1 MAWFNS
7 GLNSIKG
14 QLSNLAQEVLADADR
29 EEEAIDTIQALDQAQ
44 TQCEELAK
52 ICSERDLEIASL
64 RKQIAELQSRV
75 SDTSVSSGAK
85 STKSVGL
92 KNVSLEDSWYWADNA
107 ATNSSESDNEKRPPQ
122 AERLKKLQKQNKALN
137 EKILRLEEENNQLN
151 VNLEE
156 LDTEHQLAIQNV
168 LELKSDIQQK
178 YTALN
183 NDYESLKKEHANKF
197 LNTENEIE
205 ELRKKYDNL
214 QVSYT
219 KYVEENVV
227 LKDKVEKLNCELAN
241 NSVEHANLND
251 LLSKKDTIIAE
262 LKDEVNRKSESEK
275 EEKTL
280 LEDKID
286 ELAKELELLRNSQ
299 LTPEKKLSE
308 SSSGKQSVDDDFIVV
323 PVLET
328 DTQAAAIPKKEEFE
342 EKIDQLNNQIAEL
355 VAENSMYQSK
365 IQDLEMEKGLSVSQ
379 LEMSIEELKVKL
391 GRSEREVGGLQDRFN
406 ALDAEKQKLEGTFGE
421 QKSLAERLLKEN
433 QFLKLEM
440 ETINENM
447 TKCEANA
454 SDVESK
460 LMMENVD
467 LQKKL
472 IDMESS
478 LNQTSTSSGNSGDLS
493 QHIRKLL
500 STYTKIELSEVGQD
514 NLESAFKQI
523 RDKIWQIEVLE
534 KNLSQMSEEILDL
547 QENKLAWDHEKKT
560 LEADIGQYIIQ
571 CDELMKN
578 NEILLNELE
587 NYKRNKLETISE
599 NNEENLL
606 LLENQ
611 LDECRSL
618 NTTLEEEYREL
629 NDKISELEN
638 EKQELVN
645 QLNTVQDINS
655 TMVTEQKI
663 LKQQLE
669 ALETEKSNLLFEFNE
684 MKSGDRENEVGQQ
697 LTENKEHCANLEKQI
712 ERLNADLS
720 DAVQALQTQKL
731 SLLEAK
737 KEIEQLEQQHR
748 QKDITLSKMD
758 ARIQELSEEDHK
770 GSSALESLKIDNEHL
785 QKKIGLLSEEKASH
799 LEKLAKLESD
809 LLANADLQ
817 KTIESLN
824 FEKNEI
830 IKTLQSKHSENMQY
844 YMEIQRLSQL
854 LQSAEQ
860 EKTQLSTK
868 TCEQCEKLTAKIT
881 SDAQETEKL
890 QDQIT
895 FLREKSDIL
904 TSNLLTEQTNQKLL
918 QQEKAELAES
928 NANLRKDLERLRE
941 HLVELEESH
950 TQETIE
956 MQSVIDE
963 TKAQM
968 SILQGEVSKS
978 SNAYTS
984 ASIRANQHAET
995 LQAQYAL
1002 VTQQRDELVAKLS
1015 LAEDR
1020 ESKNQAALVNLQCAL
1035 EQFQNDKDNEI
1046 KIATQK
1052 IRRDLESEQEKQKKL
1067 EADIAALNQQLADAN
1082 QGLRAASRL
1091 SDQLESSQMAIAK
1104 LNEEVRKLMD
1114 KNTSLSEELSKSESS
1129 QTDKIDKN
1137 LIKSLVIG
1145 YVVSGNINDKNQV
1158 LRMITSVLD
1167 FNQNETDKVGLNKQ
1181 QSTWFGSIIPPIPG
1195 TQTKDNLVQAFVH
1208 FLEQESQPRSKSNNV
1223 PNLLNITTQSTTS
1236 NNNSSGASATSA
1248 TSSSRKSSNCDPMVR
1263 PSTAG
1268 TVQPILLN
1276 TTVLDDFTPSRNSSS
1291 ILKDILSD
1299 S

>member
-29 EEEAIDTIQALDQAQ
+29 EEETIDTIQALDQAQ

-75 SDTSVSSGAK
+75 SDTSVSSGEK

-178 YTALN
+178 YTALSS
-183 NDYESLKKEHANKF
+183 DYEALKKEHASKF
-197 LNTENEIE
+197 LSTENDIE
-205 ELRKKYDNL
+205 SLRKKYDNL

-219 KYVEENVV
+219 KYVEENVE
-227 LKDKVEKLNCELAN
+227 LKAKVEKLNSEVAN
-241 NSVEHANLND
+241 QSVEQNNLKD
-251 LLSKKDTIIAE
+251 LLGEKDKNITQLEDE
-262 LKDEVNRKSESEK
+262 LKQKTESEN
-275 EEKTL
+275 EEKSL
-280 LEDKID
+280 LDEKID
-286 ELAKELELLRNSQ
+286 ELTKELELLRNSQ

-328 DTQAAAIPKKEEFE
+328 DPQVAVATDKKQELE

-355 VAENSMYQSK
+355 LAENSTYQSK
-365 IQDLEMEKGLSVSQ
+365 IQDLEMEKSLSVSQ

-391 GRSEREVGGLQDRFN
+391 GRSERELNGLQERFGV
-406 ALDAEKQKLEGTFGE
+406 LDSEKQKIDGTFVE
-421 QKSLAERLLKEN
+421 QKALAQRLLKEN
-433 QFLKLEM
+433 HSLKLEM

-478 LNQTSTSSGNSGDLS
+478 LNQTSTSSGSSSDLD
-493 QHIRKLL
+493 HIKNLL
-500 STYTKIELSEVGQD
+500 ATYTKIELNEANKDTV
-514 NLESAFKQI
+514 ESAFKQI

-547 QENKLAWDHEKKT
+547 QENKLSWDHEKKT

-655 TMVTEQKI
+655 TMLTDQKK
-663 LKQQLE
+663 LHEQLE
-669 ALETEKSNLLFEFNE
+669 ALEAEKSNLLFEFNE
-684 MKSGDRENEVGQQ
+684 MKSDDRENEVDQQ
-697 LTENKEHCANLEKQI
+697 LTEQKEQTANLEKQI

-720 DAVQALQTQKL
+720 DAVQALQTQKQ

-748 QKDITLSKMD
+748 HKDIALSKMD
-758 ARIQELSEEDHK
+758 ARIQELSQEEHK
-770 GSSALESLKIDNEHL
+770 DSSALESMKIDNEHL
-785 QKKIGLLSEEKASH
+785 QKKINLLSEEKATH

-809 LLANADLQ
+809 LLANADLE

-854 LQSAEQ
+854 LQTAEL
-860 EKTQLSTK
+860 EKTQLSAK
-868 TCEQCEKLTAKIT
+868 TCEQCEKLAAKIAA
-881 SDAQETEKL
+881 DAAETEKL

-928 NANLRKDLERLRE
+928 NSNLRKDLERLRE

-956 MQSVIDE
+956 MQSIIDE
-963 TKAQM
+963 TKEQM

-1052 IRRDLESEQEKQKKL
+1052 LRRDLKLEQSKQKKL
-1067 EADIAALNQQLADAN
+1067 EDDIASLNQQLADAN

-1104 LNEEVRKLMD
+1104 LNEEVGKLMD
-1114 KNTSLSEELSKSESS
+1114 KNSSLSEELKKSESS
-1129 QTDKIDKN
+1129 QTDKIEKN

-1158 LRMITSVLD
+1158 LRMITAVLD
-1167 FNQNETDKVGLNKQ
+1167 FNQAETDKVGLNKQ

-1208 FLEQESQPRSKSNNV
+1208 FLEQESQPRPKSNNV
-1223 PNLLNITTQSTTS
+1223 PNLLNLTTQSTTTTS
-1236 NNNSSGASATSA
+1236 NPSGGPSGSSTSA
-1248 TSSSRKSSNCDPMVR
+1248 SRKSSNCDPMVR

-1268 TVQPILLN
+1268 VVQPILLN